1 MERGEDMRGRM
12 KVSPLVAVFFIG
24 LILTDRSLLCLSA
37 FLAAAFH
44 EVGHLLAARLLGIP
58 IRSLRLDLLGAR
70 MDTVGRMMT
79 YGEEWLL
86 SAAGPLFSL
95 LLSLG
100 LFFLWEISPFAKIL
114 SCASLLLGGLN
125 LLPIR
130 SFDGGRMLAS
140 ALSCF
145 FGERVS
151 DYVLRLTSFLFLFLL
166 WAVSVYFLLLAGDG
180 LSLFCFS
187 MSLFSHFFA
196 FSEGG

>member
-1 MERGEDMRGRM
+1 MRGRM

-86 SAAGPLFSL
+86 AASGPLFSL

-100 LFFLWEISPFAKIL
+100 LFCLWEISPFAKLL

-140 ALSCF
+140 SISYF
-145 FGERVS
+145 FGERTS
-151 DYVLRLTSFLFLFLL
+151 DYILRLTSFLFLFLL

-196 FSEGG
+196 FSEGE

>member
-1 MERGEDMRGRM
+1 M
-12 KVSPLVAVFFIG
+12 KVSPLVAVFFVG
-24 LILTDRSLLCLSA
+24 LLLTDRSLLCLSA

-44 EVGHLLAARLLGIP
+44 ELGHLLAARLLGIP
-58 IRSLRLDLLGAR
+58 IRRLRLDLLGAR

-95 LLSLG
+95 LLSGG
-100 LFFLWEISPFAKIL
+100 LFFLWDVCAFTRLL
-114 SCASLLLGGLN
+114 SAASLLLGLLN

-130 SFDGGRMLAS
+130 SFDGGSMLS
-140 ALSCF
+140 VALSFF
-145 FGERVS
+145 FGEGVS
-151 DYVLRLTSFLFLFLL
+151 DYVLRLTSFLTLFLL

-187 MSLFSHFFA
+187 MSLFSHFFT
-196 FSEGG
+196 FSEEE

>member
-1 MERGEDMRGRM
+1 MRGKM
-12 KVSPLVAVFFIG
+12 KVSPVVAVFFLG
-24 LILTDRSLLCLSA
+24 LLLTDRSLLCVSA

-44 EVGHLLAARLLGIP
+44 ELGHLLAARLLNIP

-86 SAAGPLFSL
+86 CAAGPLFSL
-95 LLSLG
+95 LLSSG
-100 LFFLWEISPFAKIL
+100 LFFLWEISPFAKLL
-114 SCASLLLGGLN
+114 SCASLLLGFLN

-130 SFDGGRMLAS
+130 SFDGGRMLAV
-140 ALSCF
+140 ALSSF
-145 FGERVS
+145 FGEAVS

-196 FSEGG
+196 FSEEE

>member
-1 MERGEDMRGRM
+1 MRRM
-12 KVSPLVAVFFIG
+12 GQRIKISPIVTVFFIG

-44 EVGHLLAARLLGIP
+44 ELGHLCAAKALRIP

-70 MDTVGRMMT
+70 MDAAGRLLS

-86 SAAGPLFSL
+86 CMAGPLFSFI
-95 LLSLG
+95 LSVCLSPMWG
-100 LFFLWEISPFAKIL
+100 TSPFARLL
-114 SCASLLLGGLN
+114 SCASFALGMLN

-140 ALSCF
+140 ALSAA
-145 FGERVS
+145 FGETVS
-151 DYVLRLTSFLFLFLL
+151 DYVLKLCSFLCLFLL
-166 WAVSVYFLLLAGDG
+166 WAVSVYFLLKVGDG
-180 LSLFCFS
+180 ISLFCFS

-196 FSEGG
+196 LSDQD

>member
-1 MERGEDMRGRM
+1 MRGRM

-86 SAAGPLFSL
+86 AAAGPLFSL

-100 LFFLWEISPFAKIL
+100 LFFLWEISPFARLL

-140 ALSCF
+140 PISYF
-145 FGERVS
+145 FGERTS

-196 FSEGG
+196 FSEGE